1 MRVAIVGPGRV
12 GTLLAVAF
20 ARAGHRVVAVAGG
33 DAAARDRIAG
43 LVAGVRPTPEL
54 ATAIDGADLVV
65 LAVPDDAIA
74 TLIADLARIDALAA
88 GQRLV
93 HVAGSH
99 GLAPLRLAAAAGA
112 RVAACHPAMTVPAG
126 SADPDLLVGTAWA
139 VTAAPADLGWARD
152 LVVDLGGDPY
162 DVPDDRRVLYHAGL
176 AVASNAVGAGVA
188 VARQLL
194 LAARIG
200 DPAPFLAPLVHASIT
215 NVLAAGA
222 SALTGPVTR
231 GDTGTI
237 LRHLAEVAADVPTL
251 LASYR
256 ALTAVVL
263 DQARPALSAAQ
274 IASLEAVLEGVGP
287 EAHAAPGA
295 PGAPGPPTLDASG
308 PRPDEGGGPP
318 CDG

>member
-33 DAAARDRIAG
+33 SAAARDRVAAV
-43 LVAGVRPTPEL
+43 VAGVRPAAEL
-54 ATAIDGADLVV
+54 ATAVEGADLVV

-74 TLIADLARIDALAA
+74 TVVADLARGDALVP
-88 GQRLV
+88 GQRLL

-99 GLAPLRLAAAAGA
+99 GLAPLRLAVAAGA

-126 SADPDLLVGTAWA
+126 STDPDLLVGTAWA
-139 VTAAPADLGWARD
+139 VTAAGADLGWARE

-162 DVPDDRRVLYHAGL
+162 EVPDDRRVLYHAGL
-176 AVASNAVGAGVA
+176 AVASNAVGAAVA

-194 LAARIG
+194 LAARIV
-200 DPAPFLAPLVHASIT
+200 DPAPFLAPLVRASIT
-215 NVLAAGA
+215 NVLRAGA

-231 GDTGTI
+231 GDTGTVR
-237 LRHLAEVAADVPTL
+237 RHLTEVAADVPSL

-263 DQARPALSAAQ
+263 DQARPTLSAAQ
-274 IASLEAVLEGVGP
+274 VASLEAVLREVAV
-287 EAHAAPGA
+287 EAE
-295 PGAPGPPTLDASG
+295 D
-308 PRPDEGGGPP
+308 GGGRPPRDGGDPP
-318 CDG
+318 CDA

>member
-33 DAAARDRIAG
+33 GAAARDRVAE
-43 LVAGVRPTPEL
+43 LVAGVRPTQEL

-74 TLIADLARIDALAA
+74 AVVADLARIDALAA

-99 GLAPLRLAAAAGA
+99 GLAPLRLAAASGA

-139 VTAAPADLGWARD
+139 VTAASADLGWARD

-162 DVPDDRRVLYHAGL
+162 EVPDDRRVLYHAGL
-176 AVASNAVGAGVA
+176 AVASNAVGAAVA

-200 DPAPFLAPLVHASIT
+200 DPAPFLAPLVHTSVT
-215 NVLAAGA
+215 NVLATGA

-237 LRHLAEVAADVPTL
+237 RRHLAEVAADVPAL

-256 ALTAVVL
+256 DLTAVVL
-263 DQARPALSAAQ
+263 DQARPALNAAQ
-274 IASLEAVLEGVGP
+274 ITSLEAVLHEVAAP
-287 EAHAAPGA
+287 EAPAAPA
-295 PGAPGPPTLDASG
+295 VDASG
-308 PRPDEGGGPP
+308 PRPDDGGDPP

>member
-33 DAAARDRIAG
+33 SAAARDRVAA
-43 LVAGVRPTPEL
+43 LVAGVRPVAEV
-54 ATAIDGADLVV
+54 ATAVEGADLVV

-74 TLIADLARIDALAA
+74 TVAADLARADVLTPA
-88 GQRLV
+88 QRVV

-112 RVAACHPAMTVPAG
+112 RVAACHPAMTVPTG
-126 SADPDLLVGTAWA
+126 SSDPDLLVGTAWA
-139 VTAAPADLGWARD
+139 VTATGPDLGWARD
-152 LVVDLGGDPY
+152 LVVDLGGDAY
-162 DVPDDRRVLYHAGL
+162 EVPDDRRVLYHAGL
-176 AVASNAVGAGVA
+176 AVASNAVGAAVA

-194 LAARIG
+194 LAARID
-200 DPAPFLAPLVHASIT
+200 DPAPFLAPLVRASIT
-215 NVLAAGA
+215 NVLRDGA

-231 GDTGTI
+231 GDAGTI
-237 LRHLAEVAADVPTL
+237 RRHLTEVAADVPSL

-274 IASLEAVLEGVGP
+274 VAALEAVLHGVGAEGDDGR
-287 EAHAAPGA
+287 EASN
-295 PGAPGPPTLDASG
+295 D
-308 PRPDEGGGPP
+308 GGGPP

>member
-33 DAAARDRIAG
+33 SAAARERVATVVAG
-43 LVAGVRPTPEL
+43 LRPT
-54 ATAIDGADLVV
+54 ADVTAAAQGADLVV
-65 LAVPDDAIA
+65 LAVPDDAIEEVVSG
-74 TLIADLARIDALAA
+74 LARADVLAP

-126 SADPDLLVGTAWA
+126 STDPDLLIGTAWA
-139 VTAAPADLGWARD
+139 VTAASADLGWARE

-162 DVPDDRRVLYHAGL
+162 EVPDDRRVLYHAGL
-176 AVASNAVGAGVA
+176 AVASNAVGAAVA

-194 LAARIG
+194 LAARVD
-200 DPAPFLAPLVHASIT
+200 DPAPFLAPLVRASIA
-215 NVLAAGA
+215 NVLRAGA
-222 SALTGPVTR
+222 NALTGPVIR

-237 LRHLAEVAADVPTL
+237 RRHLAEVAADVPSL

-263 DQARPALSAAQ
+263 DQARPALSAAEV
-274 IASLEAVLEGVGP
+274 ASLEAVLHEVMP
-287 EAHAAPGA
+287 EEDGGGAAP
-295 PGAPGPPTLDASG
+295 S
-308 PRPDEGGGPP
+308 EGGGTP
-318 CDG
+318 CDA